1 MPRQI
6 IVSNNGH
13 TDIVPTGPVGPPGAT
28 GAQGPPGIQGIQG
41 PQGLGGAVGHGFKVM
56 RGVTTDVGGTD
67 YQVFDLT
74 DVENT
79 WSQYVMMVFD
89 EANPTVLRYLV
100 DLPDPDDPSVA
111 SLPVMTMVLV
121 SFNKSITK
129 DFQLY
134 LRTPTGGIQ
143 EFMLMETLWP
153 FYSSNGW
160 RLKLMQ
166 INTELFGAPAP
177 GDPLWWFVGESAAN
191 SVKGVEIP
199 LSSEGTPSTTTV
211 ADIAHFHT
219 KTAPI
224 DAGGT
229 GQTKV
234 EVMLPE
240 VSTQEEI
247 RFYIWNAEDVDTIEL
262 ISQDGAQ
269 APHTRV
275 LTGAS
280 LEEVRTSANVFEFVM
295 WPRPHGVNDS
305 FLIDKLAVDADLSA
319 LEGRMDTAETNIGL
333 HGGRLDALEL
343 VDNADWAR
351 FSVPTLPWHEVDWG
365 ADGTPVITLD
375 HGYAVEEHIIG
386 ASGAVVDIK
395 WTNPGAGKIARQ
407 HLKLRA
413 SDTIGS
419 FGNSQTDITV
429 NGEGWPTVASTW
441 SLYDVWIVGQGT
453 EYSGDPA
460 AVYVNTL
467 MHNITFGT

>member
-41 PQGLGGAVGHGFKVM
+41 PQGLGGAVGHGVKLM
-56 RGVTTDVGGTD
+56 QGVTTDIGGTE

-74 DVENT
+74 DPENN
-79 WSQYVMMVFD
+79 WGQYVMMAFD
-89 EANPTVLRYLV
+89 DANPTVQRYLV
-100 DLPDPDDPSVA
+100 DLPDPDDPVVA
-111 SLPVMTMVLV
+111 SLPVMTMVLI

-143 EFMLMETLWP
+143 EFMQMETLWP

-160 RLKLMQ
+160 PLKLMQ
-166 INTELFGAPAP
+166 INTEVFGAPAP

-211 ADIAHFHT
+211 ADIAHFQT
-219 KTAPI
+219 KTAII

-234 EVMLPE
+234 EVMLPR
-240 VSTQEEI
+240 VFVQEEI
-247 RFYIWNAEDVDTIEL
+247 RFNIWNAEDVDTVEL
-262 ISQDGAQ
+262 IADDGYGT
-269 APHTRV
+269 PHTRI

-280 LEEVRTSANVFEFVM
+280 LEAVRTGAQNFEFIM
-295 WPRPHGVNDS
+295 WPKADGVDNSFIIDS
-305 FLIDKLAVDADLSA
+305 IAGADISA

-343 VDNADWAR
+343 VDNADWGG
-351 FSVPTLPWHEVDWG
+351 FSTPTLPWHEVDHA

-441 SLYDVWIVGQGT
+441 SLYDIWIVGQGT